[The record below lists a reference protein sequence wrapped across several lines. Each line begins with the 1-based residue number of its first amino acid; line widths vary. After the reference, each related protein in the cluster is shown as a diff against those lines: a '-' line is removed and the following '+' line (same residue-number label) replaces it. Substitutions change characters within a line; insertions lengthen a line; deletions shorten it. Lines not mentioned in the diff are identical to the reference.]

1 MMRICFVISNFNTK
15 SRGNGGH
22 YYSLISTASAMSKL
36 IDISILNIG
45 THKSIALEDSIL
57 RVTNIVNNNN
67 NNIITVLRLMLS
79 SRAFFKNEK
88 FDSIHAF
95 DDLAYFFGRIN
106 SSKYK
111 IPIVLTKCGGPNPK
125 SYYPNSKDL
134 ILFSQENLN
143 YFKGNKRFKNSNIY
157 LIPNRINNVYQDKSR
172 IEKLINK
179 YDLESYDF
187 VLLRIARIGPAY
199 KKSIDQ
205 IIEVKK
211 NMSTDISSAILIIGS
226 IENSEIYEEI
236 NKYDIPGLFI
246 ETDNFFTK
254 KASELISVGDI
265 VLGTGRSF
273 MEASILSK
281 LMLAPIKNSD
291 YPAIVDVDNFNLLA
305 SFNFSPRTNLKSFSR
320 DNEIIKINAILKN
333 KDILNDF
340 ISEHDDLFKTK
351 FQLSFVSEKY
361 LSLYRNLKFYPR
373 KFRIDVFLNLLFL
386 IRTLYQNK
394 R

>member
-1 MMRICFVISNFNTK
+1 MMRICFMISNINTR
-15 SRGNGGH
+15 SNGNGGH
-22 YYSLISTASAMSKL
+22 YYSLISTASALSEL

-45 THKSIALEDSIL
+45 TNKSIALEDSAL
-57 RVTNIVNNNN
+57 RVTNIVSNKNT
-67 NNIITVLRLMLS
+67 IISILS
-79 SRAFFKNEK
+79 LIKRSRAFFKNEK
-88 FDSIHAF
+88 FDVIHAF
-95 DDLAYFFGRIN
+95 DDLAFFFGRIN
-106 SSKYK
+106 SSRYK

-125 SYYPNSKDL
+125 LYYPNSKDL

-172 IEKLINK
+172 ISKLINK

-187 VLLRIARIGPAY
+187 VLLRIARIGNAY

-211 NMSTDISSAILIIGS
+211 KMSTDISSAVLIIGS
-226 IENSEIYEEI
+226 IESREVYEEI
-236 NKYDIPGLFI
+236 NKYEVPDLFI
-246 ETDNFFTK
+246 ETDEIFTK
-254 KASELISVGDI
+254 KASELISVADI

-291 YPAIVDVDNFNLLA
+291 YPVIVDVHNFNLLA

-320 DNEIIKINAILKN
+320 NKEIIKMNAILKN
-333 KDILNDF
+333 KDILHDF
-340 ISEHDDLFKTK
+340 ITEHDDLFKTK
-351 FQLSFVSEKY
+351 FQLSFVSEEY
-361 LSLYRNLKFYPR
+361 LSIYKNLKFYPI
-373 KFRIDVFLNLLFL
+373 KIKIDVFLNLFVL